1 MMLQQLVIVLAAVV
15 PISGPVVRH
24 FQPPA
29 CERCAGH
36 RGVTLQTSPGNTVR
50 ATTNG
55 IVEFAGSVGGTL
67 YVVQRISPSV
77 RVTYGGLATLATA
90 DGAQLAAG
98 DVVGESAETSY
109 LSVRVGDSH
118 VEPLRALGLGRS
130 RLVPSPSEST
140 QIVGGEGLP
149 R

>member
-1 MMLQQLVIVLAAVV
+1 MVFHRLLAVATLFVV
-15 PISGPVVRH
+15 PVPGSVIRH
-24 FQPPA
+24 FHPPA

-36 RGVTLQTSPGNTVR
+36 RGVTLRTSAGDPVM

-55 IVEFAGSVGGTL
+55 VVEFAGPVGDRL

-77 RVTYGGLATLATA
+77 RVTYGALASVSVEPANPV
-90 DGAQLAAG
+90 AAG
-98 DVVGESAETSY
+98 QVIGVASETTY
-109 LSVRVGDSH
+109 LSVRVGETH

-130 RLVPSPSEST
+130 RLVPHPTCGE
-140 QIVGGEGLP
+140 IVGVSGCP